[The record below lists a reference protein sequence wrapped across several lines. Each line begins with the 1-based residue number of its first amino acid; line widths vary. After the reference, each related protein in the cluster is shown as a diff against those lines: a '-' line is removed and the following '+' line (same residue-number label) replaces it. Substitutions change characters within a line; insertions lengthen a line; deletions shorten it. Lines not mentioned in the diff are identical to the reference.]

1 MPSSSDDSVASNK
14 LSLAYLLTMS
24 VLVLHQI
31 DAAYWHEWEMFLLP
45 GGIQGFLVFNVVV
58 IPLVCWGYSN
68 VVLMNDKAGFS
79 SYLCAGLGI
88 ITGLIH
94 VGFFLAGFDQF
105 KLPLSGFV
113 IFACLVCGV
122 LQLVT
127 TRKFV

>member
-58 IPLVCWGYSN
+58 IPLVFWGYSN